1 MKKQATY
8 GDYVITVED
17 NNSISV
23 TNKGEACETVK
34 PVLRQVAEKC
44 NFAYEATW
52 TTQQLGNKLVD
63 YLKKNHI
70 TTGENASKKN
80 HVRIEIE
87 MPEYEYVALDQDEC
101 PIGDTFAFNDA
112 CEGFNSIKIYVD
124 GQLLETEDDEIELE
138 SEYSDY
144 QSHKLKWDV
153 DEIIYSV
160 GYYENTVSRI
170 WEFEVENFDLEK
182 LTKKWT
188 CYDVSYS
195 DYEAENHH
203 LTLLYD
209 GQELEE
215 DLEGYGSENDGYEQ
229 IWSMDDDE
237 DECYCDDEDMDDDSD
252 EDVETDDC
260 NVEITPDTIIDDIYI
275 KFTLKYPHLHLRF
288 LSESGV
294 MESLVDS
301 SLTVKEVR
309 KVLNSQCTTNQGTV
323 SLAGNRTISDLCAE
337 LRSYGVGSVWVCC
350 HYGEDMEPEPHGEDR
365 TLSYA
370 ESQSLEDAAYMIAG
384 MRKITPEGTIIEE
397 KPVEFS
403 MSLSEKFGILAATMA
418 GMDNKIQEREVEV
431 ILLIAK
437 QYEHFNVDEVR
448 TALIKEL
455 KGIQE
460 YESQSAIVKSI
471 QGDDQDLIFQS
482 LVLVSIS
489 DLKLSHDEV
498 QLLGGISDVWGWDWD
513 DCSNMINCIIENFQN
528 DNPGKIV
535 KIEE

>member
-87 MPEYEYVALDQDEC
+87 MSEYEYVALDQDEC

-144 QSHKLKWDV
+144 QSHKLNWDV

-160 GYYENTVSRI
+160 GYYENTVSRV

-237 DECYCDDEDMDDDSD
+237 DECYCDDENMDDDSD

-288 LSESGV
+288 LSKSGV

-301 SLTVKEVR
+301 SLTVKELR
-309 KVLNSQCTTNQGTV
+309 KVLNSQYTTNQGTV
-323 SLAGNRTISDLCAE
+323 SLAGNRTVSDLCAK

-350 HYGEDMEPEPHGEDR
+350 HYGDDLEPEPHGEDR
-365 TLSYA
+365 ILSYA
-370 ESQSLEDAAYMIAG
+370 ENKSVGYAAYMIAG

-437 QYEHFNVDEVR
+437 KYEHFNVDEVR
-448 TALIKEL
+448 TALFKEL

-460 YESQSAIVKSI
+460 YESQSKIVKSI
-471 QGDDQDLIFQS
+471 KGNDQDLIFQS

-489 DLKLSHDEV
+489 DLKLSNDEV
-498 QLLGGISDVWGWDWD
+498 QLLGGIADVWGWDWD
-513 DCSNMINCIIENFQN
+513 NCIDMIHCIIENFQN

-535 KIEE
+535 EIEE